1 MCPFFYFVCGNMTGS
16 IKGPVGGTNLTW
28 SDNISS
34 FCYLS
39 LPPVHLLS
47 LSDIYLHLFSAFSH
61 LRNGPAASIHAGGGR
76 RCIQPRLSRAHTHTF
91 AHASAQMLP
100 LTLPTTAYHSF
111 NVCKPNFISPPC
123 IMAQRWNHQG
133 KASLSKWERQIV
145 CSIRRE
151 QSLSDNLIGSH

>member
-1 MCPFFYFVCGNMTGS
+1 MTDLSISVLLCCVCSVECARDRPTHWLCVLFLCGNMTGS

-61 LRNGPAASIHAGGGR
+61 LRNGPTASIHAGGGR
-76 RCIQPRLSRAHTHTF
+76 RCIQPRLSRAHTLT
-91 AHASAQMLP
+91 HASAQMLP

-123 IMAQRWNHQG
+123 IMAQR
-133 KASLSKWERQIV
+133 
-145 CSIRRE
+145 
-151 QSLSDNLIGSH
+151 